1 MRITSVQAAGAPSIQ
16 DYYRAANQEITQ
28 KVSGLSLQRL
38 NEGEPDLLEGSLFQ
52 EYALSPLE
60 IDDSREMEVEQV
72 VKQQAY
78 TTVFGDEGHNDVTYA
93 RITLPLKPYP
103 NTAESFKYHTQ
114 THILKAYEFDF
125 DNHSSA
131 LTLDILPENVDKE
144 IEEYKTLFGART
156 NEINQSNVELK
167 QYIKNAL
174 EERRKKVA
182 ENNAAFEST
191 MQNIVTPLKRKGHS
205 LG

>member
-1 MRITSVQAAGAPSIQ
+1 MRIKSIQTFGQPSIQ
-16 DYYRAANQEITQ
+16 DYYRAANEEIRQ
-28 KVSGLSLQRL
+28 LVSEMSSQRL
-38 NEGEPDLLEGSLFQ
+38 DENSDLLEGSLFQ
-52 EYALSPLE
+52 EYSLSPLE
-60 IDDSREMEVEQV
+60 VDDSREMEVEQV
-72 VKQQAY
+72 VKQQSY
-78 TTVFGDEGHNDVTYA
+78 TTIFGDEGHNDVTYA
-93 RITLPLKPYP
+93 RITLPLKSYP

-125 DNHSSA
+125 DNHSST

-156 NEINQSNVELK
+156 NEINQSNVEMK
-167 QYIKNAL
+167 QHIKNAL

-191 MQNIVTPLKRKGHS
+191 MQNITTPLKRKGHF
-205 LG
+205 LE